1 MNVTWIDKA
10 SGSRRA
16 GTGIGGAV
24 SIGKDLSGD
33 SKQLKRCEI
42 WEQVFESAIH
52 PGCKERSF

>member
-42 WEQVFESAIH
+42 WEQVFESAH
-52 PGCKERSF
+52 TPRM

>member
-1 MNVTWIDKA
+1 MNVTWVDKA

-33 SKQLKRCEI
+33 SKQLTRDVVSGSRSLS
-42 WEQVFESAIH
+42 QDIH
-52 PGCKERSF
+52 RM